1 MTVRRRQIS
10 SRACRSAI
18 CVSKA
23 VIDYL
28 VQQKVLETL
37 VSEIVRPSPEAAEVL
52 RVSAPVAPAEF
63 ALMIKRNKMKMSIC
77 ERLLRNLT

>member
-10 SRACRSAI
+10 SRACRSAN

-28 VQQKVLETL
+28 VQQKVPETL
-37 VSEIVRPSPEAAEVL
+37 VSEIVRPSPETAQLLSVRPSDCLEDL
-52 RVSAPVAPAEF
+52 MTPSRPRSRF
-63 ALMIKRNKMKMSIC
+63 GALSVND
-77 ERLLRNLT
+77 

>member
-10 SRACRSAI
+10 SRACRSAT

-28 VQQKVLETL
+28 VQQKVPETL
-37 VSEIVRPSPEAAEVL
+37 VSEIVRLSSEAAEL
-52 RVSAPVAPAEF
+52 LSVSAPLF
-63 ALMIKRNKMKMSIC
+63 GSLT
-77 ERLLRNLT
+77 LL